1 MSKTIVNF
9 WLDVCLLL
17 TFALLGAVSAIV
29 QFVFPVGVSAA
40 GWRLWGYDY
49 VAWRD
54 LQFIVLCTLAA
65 EVVLHVMLHWDW
77 VCGVITTKLLKRRT
91 RAEDG
96 IRTVWG
102 VATLIVLLHL
112 LGGAVGLAFLTIES
126 PR

>member
-17 TFALLGAVSAIV
+17 TFVLLGAVSAIL
-29 QFVFPVGVSAA
+29 QFVFPTGTSAS
-40 GWRLWGYDY
+40 GWRLWGFDY

-54 LQFIVLCTLAA
+54 LQFIILCAFAA
-65 EVVLHVMLHWDW
+65 EVLLHVMLHWDW
-77 VCGVITTKLLKRRT
+77 VCGVLTTKLLKRKT
-91 RAEDG
+91 KTEEG
-96 IRTVWG
+96 IRTIWG

-112 LGGAVGLAFLTIES
+112 LGGAVGLAFLTIEA